1 MKGDRKN
8 QERNIVTFKNQ
19 TYNHTCEEYIQTE
32 HLGPVSR
39 KILLNLIQSI
49 VLVLVN

>member
-8 QERNIVTFKNQ
+8 QERNTVTFKNQ
-19 TYNHTCEEYIQTE
+19 TGNHTCEEYVRTD
-32 HLGPVSR
+32 HLGLVPR
-39 KILLNLIQSI
+39 TILLNLIQSI